1 MTRMSPRVRLLLVVF
16 WALPA
21 VVSLIGVYL
30 VRPIHNMDM
39 SYPEAFL
46 AYFLAW
52 MTWALWVPV
61 ILWIGDRLP
70 LDLSRWPLLLG
81 AHVMGSIVIGSAQV
95 FLFMFVLREFRLF
108 DPAWGLSSLFA
119 VGLRYYAGA
128 MLVVYWAIVGAH
140 ASIRL
145 HAAYREQAL
154 VAARLESDLTSAQL
168 HALRSQLNPHFLFN
182 ALNSVVTLMGR
193 DTQGAQRMLVRLS
206 ELLRATLA
214 AGDESEVELR
224 HELELVE
231 RYLDIERI
239 RFGDKLS
246 VHIDVDPQLMRATVP
261 ALLLQPLVEN
271 AIMHGISQISTGGT
285 VSVRAWNIGA
295 TLHVEVR
302 DNGPGP
308 LVKSKRIGSGIG
320 VSNLRARLERL
331 YGDDH
336 NVTVTAASE
345 GGCVAAVSLPLRI
358 TTLPPGRVLE
368 HTPGV
373 ESAIDGTTTSGVAG
387 FR

>member
-1 MTRMSPRVRLLLVVF
+1 MTRISPRVRLLLVVF
-16 WALPA
+16 WAMPA
-21 VVSLIGVYL
+21 AVSLIGVYL
-30 VRPIHNMDM
+30 VRPLHNQNM

-61 ILWIGDRLP
+61 ILWVCDRLP
-70 LDLSRWPLLLG
+70 LDLSRWRVLLG
-81 AHVMGSIVIGSAQV
+81 AHILGSIVVGGAEV
-95 FLFMFVLREFRLF
+95 FLFMFVLSEFRLW
-108 DPAWGLSSLFA
+108 DPAWHWDSLFA

-128 MLVVYWAIVGAH
+128 MLAVYWAIVGAH
-140 ASIRL
+140 AAIRL
-145 HAAYREQAL
+145 HSAYREQAV
-154 VAARLESDLTSAQL
+154 VAARLESDLMGAQL

-224 HELELVE
+224 HELDLVE

-239 RFGDKLS
+239 RFGDKLTVS
-246 VHIDVDPQLMRATVP
+246 VDVDPQLLRASVP

-271 AIMHGISQISTGGT
+271 AITHGISQISTPGLVRVRGWRDGST
-285 VSVRAWNIGA
+285 LRLEVS
-295 TLHVEVR
+295 

-308 LVKSKRIGSGIG
+308 LVKPKRAGSGIG
-320 VSNLRARLERL
+320 ISNLRARLERL

-336 NVTVTAASE
+336 SVSISPAPG
-345 GGCVAAVSLPLRI
+345 GGCVASVSLPFTVARAV
-358 TTLPPGRVLE
+358 T
-368 HTPGV
+368 
-373 ESAIDGTTTSGVAG
+373 SAA
-387 FR
+387 

>member
-1 MTRMSPRVRLLLVVF
+1 MTRISPRMRLLLVVF

-21 VVSLIGVYL
+21 AASLIGVYL
-30 VRPIHNMDM
+30 VRPIHNMEM

-61 ILWIGDRLP
+61 ILWIGDHLP
-70 LDLSRWPLLLG
+70 LDLSRWPLLLS
-81 AHVMGSIVIGSAQV
+81 AHVVGSIVIGSVQV
-95 FLFMFVLREFRLF
+95 FLFMYVLREFRLF
-108 DPAWGLSSLFA
+108 DPAWGLNSLFA

-140 ASIRL
+140 AGIRL
-145 HAAYREQAL
+145 HTAYREQAL
-154 VAARLESDLTSAQL
+154 VAARLESDLMGAQL

-224 HELELVE
+224 HELDLVE

-239 RFGDKLS
+239 RFGDKLT
-246 VHIDVDPQLMRATVP
+246 VHVEVEPKLMRATVP

-271 AIMHGISQISTGGT
+271 AITHGISQISTTGF
-285 VSVRAWNIGA
+285 VDVRAWNTGT

-308 LVKSKRIGSGIG
+308 LAKSKRIGSGIG
-320 VSNLRARLERL
+320 ISNLRARLERL

-336 NVTVTAASE
+336 SITVTAPSG
-345 GGCVAAVSLPLRI
+345 GGCIAAVSLPLI
-358 TTLPPGRVLE
+358 ISHVE
-368 HTPGV
+368 TP
-373 ESAIDGTTTSGVAG
+373 AA
-387 FR
+387 

>member
-1 MTRMSPRVRLLLVVF
+1 MKTRISPRMWLLLLAF
-16 WALPA
+16 WVMPA
-21 VVSLIGVYL
+21 SVSLIGVYL

-39 SYPEAFL
+39 SYAEAFL

-70 LDLSRWPLLLG
+70 LDPSRWNLLLG
-81 AHVMGSIVIGSAQV
+81 AHVLGSIVIGSAQV
-95 FLFMFVLREFRLF
+95 FLFMFVLRAFRLF
-108 DPAWGLSSLFA
+108 DPAWGPSSLFA

-140 ASIRL
+140 AGIRL

-154 VAARLESDLTSAQL
+154 VAARLESDLMGAQL

-224 HELELVE
+224 NELELVE
-231 RYLDIERI
+231 RYFDIERI
-239 RFGDKLS
+239 RFGDKLTVS
-246 VHIDVDPQLMRATVP
+246 VDVDADLKQAMVP

-271 AIMHGISQISTGGT
+271 AITHGISQISTPGH
-285 VSVRAWNIGA
+285 VAVRAWRDGA
-295 TLHVEVR
+295 VLHVTVA

-308 LVKSKRIGSGIG
+308 LVKPKRAGSGIG

-331 YGDDH
+331 YGDGFS
-336 NVTVTAASE
+336 VSLTVAPG
-345 GGCVAAVSLPLRI
+345 GGCVAAVSLPLTMAR
-358 TTLPPGRVLE
+358 TAST
-368 HTPGV
+368 
-373 ESAIDGTTTSGVAG
+373 AA
-387 FR
+387 

>member
-1 MTRMSPRVRLLLVVF
+1 MNATAKRSDAGVISRISPRMRVLLAAF
-16 WALPA
+16 WLLPA
-21 VVSLIGVYL
+21 SVSLIGVYL
-30 VRPIHNMDM
+30 VRPIHNLDM

-70 LDLSRWPLLLG
+70 LDLSRWKLLLG
-81 AHVMGSIVIGSAQV
+81 THLIGSIVIGGAQV
-95 FLFMFVLREFRLF
+95 FLFMFVLRSFRLF
-108 DPAWGLSSLFA
+108 DPAWGPSSLFS

-140 ASIRL
+140 AGIRL
-145 HAAYREQAL
+145 HAAYKEQAL
-154 VAARLESDLTSAQL
+154 VAAQLESDLMSAQL

-193 DTQGAQRMLVRLS
+193 DAQGAQRMLVRLS

-224 HELELVE
+224 QELELVE

-239 RFGDKLS
+239 RFGDKLTAT
-246 VHIDVDPQLMRATVP
+246 VDVDPSLMRAKVP

-271 AIMHGISQISTGGT
+271 AITHGISQISTPGIVRIGAYQDGGILH
-285 VSVRAWNIGA
+285 VSV
-295 TLHVEVR
+295 T

-308 LVKSKRIGSGIG
+308 LVKPKRPGSGIG
-320 VSNLRARLERL
+320 ISNLRARLERL
-331 YGDDH
+331 YGDAFD
-336 NVTVTAASE
+336 VTLTPAPN
-345 GGCVAAVSLPLRI
+345 GGCVVSVSLPLIVARA
-358 TTLPPGRVLE
+358 T
-368 HTPGV
+368 
-373 ESAIDGTTTSGVAG
+373 SAA
-387 FR
+387 

>member
-1 MTRMSPRVRLLLVVF
+1 MTRISMRVRLLLVVF

-21 VVSLIGVYL
+21 AVSLIGVYL
-30 VRPIHNMDM
+30 VRPLYNKDM

-70 LDLSRWPLLLG
+70 LDLSRWKLLLS
-81 AHVMGSIVIGSAQV
+81 AHLLGSIVIGGTEV
-95 FLFMFVLREFRLF
+95 FLFMFVLRQFRLW
-108 DPAWGLSSLFA
+108 DPSWPWNSLFA

-140 ASIRL
+140 AAIRM

-154 VAARLESDLTSAQL
+154 VAARLESDLVGAQL

-224 HELELVE
+224 HELNLVE

-239 RFGDKLS
+239 RFGDKLTVS
-246 VHIDVDPQLMRATVP
+246 IDVDPQLLRANVP

-271 AIMHGISQISTGGT
+271 AITHGISQISTTGF
-285 VSVRAWNIGA
+285 VSVRAWREDSV
-295 TLHVEVR
+295 LRLEVR

-308 LVKSKRIGSGIG
+308 LVKPKRAGSGIG

-331 YGDDH
+331 YGDDQ
-336 NVTVTAASE
+336 NVSITPAPG
-345 GGCVAAVSLPLRI
+345 GGCIASVSLPLSMPRAV
-358 TTLPPGRVLE
+358 T
-368 HTPGV
+368 
-373 ESAIDGTTTSGVAG
+373 SAA
-387 FR
+387 